1 MAHINLRP
9 HLKNNVVIYVHNP
22 YRILIPLCYS
32 HFELIAQAFLDL
44 SKNGFDLPKMSDELR
59 NGATFCGVPQTVIG
73 HRLRLGDIFP
83 SVTLVAPDLSH
94 VALSQYAGTIRLISV
109 IPSIDTG
116 ICDAQTLRFSAEA
129 TKFGN
134 NLQMIT
140 ISTDMPF
147 TQKRWLH
154 DAQIDNIVML
164 SDHREMAFGYAA
176 GIYVKEMRILQR
188 SIFVVNREDR
198 IVYCEYVREF
208 GQHPDYVAALGVL
221 KLIVNSQ

>member
-22 YRILIPLCYS
+22 YCILIPLCYS
-32 HFELIAQAFLDL
+32 RFKLIDQVFLNL

-59 NGATFCGVPQTVIG
+59 NGATFRGVPQTVIG

-116 ICDAQTLRFSAEA
+116 ICDAQTRRFSAEA

-147 TQKRWLH
+147 TQKRWLR
-154 DAQIDNIVML
+154 
-164 SDHREMAFGYAA
+164 SA
-176 GIYVKEMRILQR
+176 GIEP
-188 SIFVVNREDR
+188 
-198 IVYCEYVREF
+198 
-208 GQHPDYVAALGVL
+208 HW
-221 KLIVNSQ
+221 